1 MPYLISIVARE
12 GSPDRHF
19 FVLLGFG
26 KELDMNGCNY
36 CVIIHNRK
44 RRGKK
49 LARGVAMCLAQ
60 REMTRC
66 EQKSDER
73 GPGCLWHD
81 AKIYSQSRHTFEP
94 HHAAT
99 VSG

>member
-1 MPYLISIVARE
+1 MVDPISKFANDQRQVRQRYGARE
-12 GSPDRHF
+12 LDKG
-19 FVLLGFG
+19 
-26 KELDMNGCNY
+26 LDMNGCSY

-44 RRGKK
+44 RRGRR

-73 GPGCLWHD
+73 GPGCPWHD
-81 AKIYSQSRHTFEP
+81 ARVHSQNHRTYVSQ
-94 HHAAT
+94 HAAT